1 MDLDL
6 ESQWEQFMNTDFNEQ
21 ELKSYDQQ
29 YNNFEELEEKSC
41 NDSLCPECSPLKIST
56 KTKIIYLNTTFD
68 LNDLFWKLKIINYDH
83 ESEGIIKKQIK
94 FNFTNSNEVNIF
106 EQKIL
111 NEPNAKIKILNQIN
125 NPNGRIQFKD
135 VRKVDIGFSKND
147 IVNPKKETKSAFY
160 NCFVMFFRK
169 LVNHKYQEFH
179 VKLFNSGKVEV
190 PGIKSEEMLNNV
202 IEILLEYLNPHFDFK
217 ISEIKEKRTLILVNS
232 NFNCNYY
239 LNREILVKILK
250 NKYKIKCGM
259 DSCSYPGIQ
268 CKYPLPN
275 NVEISFM
282 IFRTGSVLIVGKCE
296 DKELNEIYEFLKN
309 VFKQEYS
316 KIVENESLLEI
327 EEKIKNKKNKK
338 KSKKTINIYI

>member
-29 YNNFEELEEKSC
+29 FNKFDELEEKNN
-41 NDSLCPECSPLKIST
+41 NDLCPDCSPLKIST
-56 KTKIIYLNTTFD
+56 KTKIIYLNSTFD
-68 LNDLFWKLKIINYDH
+68 LNDLFWKLKIINYDN
-83 ESEGIIKKQIK
+83 ENEGIIKKQIK
-94 FNFTNSNEVNIF
+94 FNFTNSNEVDIF

-111 NEPNAKIKILNQIN
+111 NEPNARIKILNQIN
-125 NPNGRIQFKD
+125 NPNGRVQFKD
-135 VRKVDIGFSKND
+135 VRKVDIGYCRND
-147 IVNPKKETKSAFY
+147 IINPKKETKSAFY

-169 LVNHKYQEFH
+169 LMNNKYQEFH

-190 PGIKSEEMLNNV
+190 PGIQSEKMLNNV
-202 IEILLEYLNPHFDFK
+202 IHILLEYLNPHFDFK
-217 ISEIKEKRTLILVNS
+217 IHEIEEKRQLILVNS

-239 LNREILVKILK
+239 LNRETLVKILK

-268 CKYPLPN
+268 CKYKLPN
-275 NVEISFM
+275 NAEISFM

-296 DKELNEIYEFLKN
+296 DPELYEIYDFLKDM
-309 VFKQEYS
+309 FKQEYS
-316 KIVENESLLEI
+316 KIVEKESLLEI
-327 EEKIKNKKNKK
+327 EEKKKTKKNKS
-338 KSKKTINIYI
+338 KSKKSINIYI